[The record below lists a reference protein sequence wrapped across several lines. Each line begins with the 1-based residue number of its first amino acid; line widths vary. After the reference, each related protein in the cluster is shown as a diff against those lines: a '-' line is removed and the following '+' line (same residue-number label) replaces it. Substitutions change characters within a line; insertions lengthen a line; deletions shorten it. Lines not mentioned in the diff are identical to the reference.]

1 MIKLS
6 KRLQAVAELAAPADS
21 IADVG
26 CDHGYIPIYL
36 VEQGSCKKA
45 IAMDINKGPLQRAQ
59 EHIVEHQLGAYIETR
74 LSDGLQALK
83 KGEVQAVVI
92 AGMGGATM
100 QGILKAGRDVI
111 EEDTLLVLQ
120 PQSELREFRS
130 YLMSHGFSILAEDMV
145 FEDGKYYPMMKVQKF
160 REWTQSGNSGKK
172 SCATGGIAYS
182 EMELRFGPL
191 LLKKRHP
198 VLKEFL
204 LWQEG
209 QKQAILE
216 GLSQPEDTPKGEASR
231 RKSQRI
237 DWIEEE
243 LSYIRQALKVY
254 K

>member
-6 KRLQAVAELAAPADS
+6 KRLRAVAELVAPADC

-36 VEQGSCKKA
+36 VEQGGCKRA
-45 IAMDINKGPLQRAQ
+45 IALDINRGPLQRAQ
-59 EHIVEHQLGAYIETR
+59 EHIVEYKLGDYIETR
-74 LSDGLQALK
+74 LSDGLKALR
-83 KGEVQAVVI
+83 KGEAQGIVI
-92 AGMGGATM
+92 AGMGGGTM
-100 QGILKAGRDVI
+100 QRILKAGRDVI
-111 EEDTLLVLQ
+111 EGDTLLVLQ

-130 YLMSHGFSILAEDMV
+130 YLMSHGFAILAEDMV
-145 FEDGKYYPMMKVQKF
+145 FEDGKYYPMMKVQKL

-209 QKQAILE
+209 KKQVILE
-216 GLSQPEDTPKGEASR
+216 GLSQPEDTPKGEASQ
-231 RKSQRI
+231 RKRQRI
-237 DWIEEE
+237 ARIEEE
-243 LSYIRQALKVY
+243 LSYIRQAIKVY